1 MCTALFINLDAIFR
15 KPQLTNMPTNSSTG
29 GGSASAS
36 ASYRISA
43 SLKRQKSTGTHPSG
57 HNSVSRQ
64 TEQQQQQQHHHHHDV
79 NQCEITQKPGEEIV
93 SASCINLWPIGI
105 TLRLSLW
112 TSHHTCK
119 HLHALHPWQ
128 PQTAHTLCHTSCWA
142 TFVEPSPTF
151 ATKWQQL
158 ALLVV
163 ATCCTYVYDKVK
175 SSVKIK
181 TI

>member
-1 MCTALFINLDAIFR
+1 
-15 KPQLTNMPTNSSTG
+15 MPTNSSTG

-64 TEQQQQQQHHHHHDV
+64 TEQQQQQQQQQYHHHHDV

-93 SASCINLWPIGI
+93 LASCINLWPIGI
-105 TLRLSLW
+105 TLRLSLC
-112 TSHHTCK
+112 TSHHI
-119 HLHALHPWQ
+119 
-128 PQTAHTLCHTSCWA
+128 HTLAPPTPLPTTNGTHIPPHILLA
-142 TFVEPSPTF
+142 TFVKPSPTF

-158 ALLVV
+158 AVLV
-163 ATCCTYVYDKVK
+163 ATCCTYDKVK

>member
-1 MCTALFINLDAIFR
+1 MCTALFIKLDAIFR

-64 TEQQQQQQHHHHHDV
+64 TEQHQQHHHHHDV

-119 HLHALHPWQ
+119 HSHPIHPWQ